1 MHRSIFIKAVTA
13 LFLLASPVVH
23 GEENTSPIRL
33 LVGFAPGGALDS
45 VARALALHLRA
56 ALDQPVIVENKAGA
70 GQRIALGET
79 KRAKAD
85 GLTLILANSTPFTI
99 YPHIYKKLEFDPV
112 RDFTPL
118 GRVATFEL
126 AVSAGPAAPAGG
138 IKEYL
143 AWAKA
148 NAGKGAFGSPGAGTP
163 GHLLGE
169 MISKSADVP
178 LVHIAYKGGA
188 HAMTDL
194 AGGQIP
200 VVVDT
205 ILEALE
211 MSKGGKVRLLA
222 TSGSKRTTNT
232 PNVPTLRES
241 GIDVVFDSY
250 IALYGPANLPAEKS
264 RRISSAL
271 ESAMLS
277 QDLQKRIVQFAYT
290 PAYAPPAAVVSI
302 QKEEFKRWEAPVK
315 AIGFVAD

>member
-1 MHRSIFIKAVTA
+1 MRRIMLITAVAAACLLTA
-13 LFLLASPVVH
+13 TAATAQEGSGPV
-23 GEENTSPIRL
+23 RL

-45 VARALALHLRA
+45 VARALAARLGDTLH
-56 ALDQPVIVENKAGA
+56 QTVIVENKAGA
-70 GQRIALGET
+70 GQRIALSEVKRT
-79 KRAKAD
+79 KPD
-85 GLTLILANSTPFTI
+85 GRTLILANSTPFTI

-118 GRVATFEL
+118 GRVASFEL
-126 AVSAGPAAPAGG
+126 SVSAGPAAPAGG
-138 IKEYL
+138 IKDYL

-148 NAGKGAFGSPGAGTP
+148 NPGKGAFGTPGAGTP

-169 MISKSADVP
+169 MISKAAGVP

-211 MSKGGKVRLLA
+211 MSKGGKVRILA
-222 TSGSKRTTNT
+222 TSGSTRTALT
-232 PNVPTLRES
+232 PDVPTLRES

-250 IALYGPANLPAEKS
+250 LALYGPANMPAETVQRLGK
-264 RRISSAL
+264 AL
-271 ESAMLS
+271 EATLQSEA
-277 QDLQKRIVQFAYT
+277 LQKRISQFAYK
-290 PAYAPPAAVVSI
+290 PAYASPDAVVRI
-302 QKEEFKRWEAPVK
+302 QQEELKRWEAPVK
-315 AIGFVAD
+315 AIGFTAD